1 MKGFY
6 GFDSQFLSMLDSV
19 QQDLDLKI
27 TFRKSGSKIA
37 DDGKVNIT

>member
-27 TFRKSGSKIA
+27 TFRKKQSQEVKLQMTGR
-37 DDGKVNIT
+37 